1 MLQNKLLTKSKKRIG
16 RGLGSGKGKTGGRG
30 TKGQKARGTISG
42 KFAGSN
48 LPLYKKL
55 PLRRG
60 LGNGPRS
67 AKPKPIALSSLA
79 IFKAGSEV
87 TVNSLVE
94 VGLLKQ
100 KEVKGG
106 VKILAKGEEKPTKLI
121 IKAPVSKSVREL
133 IEKAGGRV
141 DA

>member
-42 KFAGSN
+42 RFAGSN

-67 AKPKPIALSSLA
+67 AKPKPITLSSLSV
-79 IFKAGSEV
+79 FKVGEEV
-87 TVNSLVE
+87 TVNSLVMA
-94 VGLLKQ
+94 GLLKK
-100 KEVKGG
+100 KEVRGG
-106 VKILAKGEEKPTKLI
+106 VKILAKGEEKPVKLV
-121 IKAPVSKSVREL
+121 IKVPVSKTVRVL

>member
-30 TKGQKARGTISG
+30 TKGQKARGTIPG
-42 KFAGSN
+42 TFAGSN

-60 LGNGPRS
+60 FGNSSVS
-67 AKPKPIALSSLA
+67 AKPKPIALSSLSV
-79 IFKAGSEV
+79 FKAGSEI
-87 TVNSLVE
+87 TITSLLE
-94 VGLLKQ
+94 QGLIKAR
-100 KEVKGG
+100 EVKGG
-106 VKILAKGEEKPTKLI
+106 VKILAKGEEKPIKLI
-121 IKAPVSKSVREL
+121 IKVPVSKSVREL
-133 IEKAGGRV
+133 IEKGGGKV

>member
-42 KFAGSN
+42 RFAGSN

-67 AKPKPIALSSLA
+67 AKPKPITLSSLSV
-79 IFKAGSEV
+79 FKVGEEV
-87 TVNSLVE
+87 TVNSLVMA
-94 VGLLKQ
+94 GLLKK
-100 KEVKGG
+100 KEVKG
-106 VKILAKGEEKPTKLI
+106 EEKTVKLV
-121 IKAPVSKSVREL
+121 IKVPVSKTVRVL